1 VSIGDF
7 ALDLTLLVLD
17 DDLLVEED
25 LVGVWQLSDSDDSTW
40 VPILFSSSGFVLL
53 VQLQL

>member
-1 VSIGDF
+1 MSIGDF

-40 VPILFSSSGFVLL
+40 VPIFLSGGGFVLL